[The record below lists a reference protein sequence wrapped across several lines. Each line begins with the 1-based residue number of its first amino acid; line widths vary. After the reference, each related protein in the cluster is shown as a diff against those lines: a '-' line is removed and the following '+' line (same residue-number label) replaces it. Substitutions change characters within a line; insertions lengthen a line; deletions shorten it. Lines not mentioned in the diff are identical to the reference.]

1 MRVMV
6 EEHQGT
12 TPKALWL
19 LIVVGPIITA
29 IQHELNYILVGYACS
44 VRRNVALYGVTLLA
58 MVLMMALII
67 IGYGIWKRTRATW
80 PGDAEDLET
89 RVTFIAILGILSSA
103 TSLHIIIAQ
112 FIATIVFDAC
122 QL

>member
-1 MRVMV
+1 MV

-29 IQHELNYILVGYACS
+29 IQHELNYILVGHACS
-44 VRRNVALYGVTLLA
+44 AQRNLALYGVTLLA
-58 MVLMMALII
+58 MVLTIALII
-67 IGYGIWKRTRATW
+67 VGYGIWKRTRATW
-80 PGDAEDLET
+80 PGEEEDLET
-89 RVTFIAILGILSSA
+89 RVTFIAILGMLSSA

-112 FIATIVFDAC
+112 FIATIVFDPC